1 MGQAEETVKKMA
13 GQIGEYRLYKTK
25 LDFVTNDHEI
35 QIQRKNE
42 EMERLKQEMED
53 LSAQAEENERSG
65 SCRRGDSHRDKKSEL
80 KAMAEIATKS
90 TRSSRGGD
98 RELRIERYAR
108 LLDEKGALSNRLKDI
123 EKENKRNKKQIQMM
137 EQRERYN
144 DALRRNW
151 NNQPAQMEQAVLL
164 ANQIHN
170 RDRQQFQLELE
181 DHTQENIRLKKFL
194 RVLSSRQK
202 TNRGNVA
209 RPVRSSSS
217 SRKSNRSRRK
227 REKRQSI
234 NFHCNRRNESPM
246 YHTPGGDDE
255 NRYKEMETRGYR
267 E

>member
-1 MGQAEETVKKMA
+1 
-13 GQIGEYRLYKTK
+13 
-25 LDFVTNDHEI
+25 
-35 QIQRKNE
+35 
-42 EMERLKQEMED
+42 
-53 LSAQAEENERSG
+53 
-65 SCRRGDSHRDKKSEL
+65 L
-80 KAMAEIATKS
+80 KAMAEISAKS
-90 TRSSRGGD
+90 SRSSREGD
-98 RELRIERYAR
+98 RNLRIERVAK
-108 LLDEKGALSNRLKDI
+108 LLDEKEALNNRLKDI
-123 EKENKRNKKQIQMM
+123 EKENKRNKKQIQML

-151 NNQPAQMEQAVLL
+151 NNQLAQMEQAVLL

-202 TNRGNVA
+202 NRGNVA
-209 RPVRSSSS
+209 RPIRSGGS

-234 NFHCNRRNESPM
+234 NFHSNRRKEYPRP
-246 YHTPGGDDE
+246 YQTPGGDEEDRH
-255 NRYKEMETRGYR
+255 NEMKTQGYR

>member
-1 MGQAEETVKKMA
+1 MA

-42 EMERLKQEMED
+42 EIERLKQEIED
-53 LSAQAEENERSG
+53 LSAQAEENERNG
-65 SCRRGDSHRDKKSEL
+65 SSRRGDSHLDRRSEL
-80 KAMAEIATKS
+80 KAMAEISTKS
-90 TRSSRGGD
+90 SRSSRGGD
-98 RELRIERYAR
+98 RDLRIERLAK
-108 LLDEKGALSNRLKDI
+108 LLDEKEALNNRLRDI
-123 EKENKRNKKQIQMM
+123 EKENKRNKKQIQVM

-151 NNQPAQMEQAVLL
+151 NNQLAQMEQAVLL

-202 TNRGNVA
+202 SNRGNVA
-209 RPVRSSSS
+209 RPVRSGSS

-234 NFHCNRRNESPM
+234 NFHSNRRKEPSRS
-246 YHTPGGDDE
+246 YQTPGGDEED
-255 NRYKEMETRGYR
+255 RYNEMETRGYR